1 MWRTGPP
8 ACDATVKAALGLSS
22 HDHIIGFLYA
32 GTMEVGPGPAEAHEL
47 DDYVS
52 DWA

>member
-1 MWRTGPP
+1 MWRTGP
-8 ACDATVKAALGLSS
+8 AAYDATVKAALGLAA

-32 GTMEVGPGPAEAHEL
+32 GTIEVGPGPAGAHDL
-47 DDYVS
+47 GDYVS